1 MLVFTYKS
9 TLYTLTIM
17 DKTVNRTST
26 KCLLFRVNKIDWASW
41 LCLSWIW
48 FAFFILSSDRLCR
61 CYLYRRIHCNKIN
74 YKKNSPQGYLY

>member
-41 LCLSWIW
+41 LCLS
-48 FAFFILSSDRLCR
+48 
-61 CYLYRRIHCNKIN
+61 
-74 YKKNSPQGYLY
+74 